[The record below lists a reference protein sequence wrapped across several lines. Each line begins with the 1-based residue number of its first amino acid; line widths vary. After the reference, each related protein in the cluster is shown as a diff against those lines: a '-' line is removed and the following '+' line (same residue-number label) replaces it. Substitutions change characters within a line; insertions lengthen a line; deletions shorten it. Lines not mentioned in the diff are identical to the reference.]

1 MHFGLSS
8 VFCYSK
14 YKWNINIYFTDQ
26 PICTSFEVAE
36 INDGSPFFLCP
47 LLENADNETEC
58 CGEAG
63 QQVCCA
69 PTDEQQQ

>member
-1 MHFGLSS
+1 M
-8 VFCYSK
+8 
-14 YKWNINIYFTDQ
+14 NISFTDQ

-69 PTDEQQQ
+69 PTDDEQQQ

>member
-14 YKWNINIYFTDQ
+14 YNWNINIYFTDQ

>member
-1 MHFGLSS
+1 MRFLVSQQ
-8 VFCYSK
+8 FMLQM
-14 YKWNINIYFTDQ
+14 YKRNMNISFTDQ